1 MSAFMTA
8 IESFID
14 AVKGEQAWVEELNDH
29 SHKLAKLYSTATAR
43 EVNDSLGRFASL
55 FPEVPLVALGHVAIT
70 CGSLVERGGDPEI
83 AGPALLKRLTR
94 VNETATDFYHRCR
107 ARAEA
112 DAELIEKLRAEVA
125 ENAGDE
131 VDANELTAAAIIDD
145 HVASQGWQNL
155 AQRFGPE
162 LFKPQPASVLGHM
175 AEEFFRLGL
184 IAHLSRSKGL
194 RQAARARPQLLE
206 QTLKA
211 DEAACTHRSFLA
223 TLLQVLDDEPLLVVH
238 VEQRK
243 GFDIRIAGIADN
255 FQLHTLLAGAIIG
268 SPAKGMVTGEAPSK
282 RAVAECRDSAV
293 GRGGGDNVTGAFN
306 LWNWG
311 GLQPDGRLPDGQT
324 EGSNHWIWNEGCPA
338 DIVPFEGRRV
348 VLLGPPP
355 YERYWRAGRAFHG
368 MVGELTVERRLSE
381 AEVVDWLNRL
391 TCAANP

>member
-14 AVKGEQAWVEELNDH
+14 AIKGEQAWVEELNDH
-29 SHKLAKLYSTATAR
+29 SQKLAKLYSKATSR

-55 FPEVPLVALGHVAIT
+55 FPDVPLVALGHVAIT

-83 AGPALLKRLTR
+83 AGPALLQRLSR

-107 ARAEA
+107 ALAES
-112 DAELIEKLRAEVA
+112 DAELIEELRAEAA
-125 ENAGDE
+125 ENAGEDI
-131 VDANELTAAAIIDD
+131 DANTLTAAVVIDD
-145 HVASQGWQNL
+145 HVASQGWQKL
-155 AQRFGPE
+155 AQRFGPA
-162 LFKPQPASVLGHM
+162 LFKAHPASVLGHM

-184 IAHLSRSKGL
+184 IAHLSRSKSL
-194 RQAARARPQLLE
+194 RGAAREQSQLLE

-211 DEAACTHRSFLA
+211 DEAASTHRSFLGIM
-223 TLLQVLDDEPLLVVH
+223 LQVLDDEPLLVVH
-238 VEQRK
+238 VQQRK
-243 GFDIRIAGIADN
+243 GFDSRIAGIADN

-311 GLQPDGRLPDGQT
+311 ALQPDGRLPDGQT
-324 EGSNHWIWNEGCPA
+324 EGSDHWIWNEGCPA

-355 YERYWRAGRAFHG
+355 YVRHWRAGRAFLG

-381 AEVVDWLNRL
+381 AEVADCLNRL
-391 TCAANP
+391 TRAANP